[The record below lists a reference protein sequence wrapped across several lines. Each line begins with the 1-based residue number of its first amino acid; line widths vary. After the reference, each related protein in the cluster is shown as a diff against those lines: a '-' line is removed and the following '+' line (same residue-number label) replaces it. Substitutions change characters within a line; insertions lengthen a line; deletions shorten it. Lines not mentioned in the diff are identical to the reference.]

1 MHINNLLSLKN
12 SSAIVIGGAGKI
24 GYPISEAL
32 AEAGAKVYICS
43 TNPKN
48 FSESVKKLKEKKLN
62 VEGFKLDQTS
72 EKDINNFLN
81 TDITF
86 IEK

>member
-43 TNPKN
+43 TNPY
-48 FSESVKKLKEKKLN
+48 
-62 VEGFKLDQTS
+62 
-72 EKDINNFLN
+72 INIRHQVTLFLC
-81 TDITF
+81 TF
-86 IEK
+86 GYFYHNQRYLT